1 MLAVVRIRMK
11 RMGRRHRPFFRINA
25 VEKRE
30 KRDGRVIEELGW
42 YDPLVKDAS
51 EGVKINAERVK
62 HWISQGA
69 EPSESVLDLLIRH
82 NVVADERLVAR
93 RNERIERRK
102 ALQTQRAAASAAT
115 AAAGEAA
122 SE

>member
-1 MLAVVRIRMK
+1 
-11 RMGRRHRPFFRINA
+11 MGRRHRPFFRINA

-69 EPSESVLDLLIRH
+69 EPSESVLDLLVRH
-82 NVVADERLVAR
+82 NVVADDRLVAR

-115 AAAGEAA
+115 AAEGEAA